1 MILQSLVRYYE
12 DLLQQNDKKPTD
24 ERIPKLGWC
33 LARVSYMI
41 ELKEDGT
48 VKQIISL
55 KTEALKPQDYCA
67 CQKCFQEVENVHLH
81 IFYVI
86 MQNI

>member
-12 DLLQQNDKKPTD
+12 DLLQQNDKKPMD

-55 KTEALKPQDYCA
+55 KTEVRAR
-67 CQKCFQEVENVHLH
+67 NVFKKWKMSTC
-81 IFYVI
+81 IFF
-86 MQNI
+86 M

>member
-41 ELKEDGT
+41 ELKEGWNGKADYLI
-48 VKQIISL
+48 KDRSI
-55 KTEALKPQDYCA
+55 KTTDSVRAR
-67 CQKCFQEVENVHLH
+67 NVFKKWKMSTC
-81 IFYVI
+81 IFF
-86 MQNI
+86 M

>member
-12 DLLQQNDKKPTD
+12 DLLQQNDKKPMD

-55 KTEALKPQDYCA
+55 KTEALKPQILCVPE
-67 CQKCFQEVENVHLH
+67 CFQEVENVHLH

>member
-12 DLLQQNDKKPTD
+12 DLLQQNDKKPMD

-55 KTEALKPQDYCA
+55 KTEALKPQILCSA
-67 CQKCFQEVENVHLH
+67 RNVFKKWKMSTC
-81 IFYVI
+81 IFF
-86 MQNI
+86 M